1 MSLWLCVTTLG
12 ILETEVCVGDIHR
25 FGSAVLQV
33 TSCRLPCFKFAHK
46 VGSPAILKPFLESG
60 HSGLYYQVLEPGT
73 ITAGDSIEILER
85 DPRAFTVRA
94 VLGLLRFH
102 EGTSHD
108 LERALQI
115 EALSPIFRAA
125 FEERQRSA

>member
-1 MSLWLCVTTLG
+1 VSLWLCVTTLG
-12 ILETEVCVGDIHR
+12 LLETEVCVGDIHR
-25 FGSAVLQV
+25 FGSTVLQV

-60 HSGLYYQVLEPGT
+60 HSGLYYQVREPGT

-94 VLGLLRFH
+94 RTPSDPG
-102 EGTSHD
+102 
-108 LERALQI
+108 
-115 EALSPIFRAA
+115 P
-125 FEERQRSA
+125 SAGREPRG